1 MSLTP
6 EPAGTQTVPEAF
18 PTPPKRPRRWLLFCL
33 AILAFAIGGFL
44 VVFPWVEA
52 WDLNSVPELIPRV
65 SEIWNEPSF
74 RGALTGL
81 GFVNLYIGVLQFV
94 RFLRRGR

>member
-6 EPAGTQTVPEAF
+6 EPAGTQTVPEAV
-18 PTPPKRPRRWLLFCL
+18 PVPPKRPRRWLLFFL
-33 AILAFAIGGFL
+33 AIFAFAVGGFL
-44 VVFPWVEA
+44 VVFPWVDA
-52 WDLNSVPELIPRV
+52 WDLNSLPEFIPRV
-65 SEIWNEPSF
+65 SDIWDEPSF